1 MTLLTR
7 MVKDQRILIRRRIIA
22 IILLKRIVA
31 NRLNIKLGIYLS
43 IINIDRYI
51 KDGNDSHE
59 SLS

>member
-1 MTLLTR
+1 